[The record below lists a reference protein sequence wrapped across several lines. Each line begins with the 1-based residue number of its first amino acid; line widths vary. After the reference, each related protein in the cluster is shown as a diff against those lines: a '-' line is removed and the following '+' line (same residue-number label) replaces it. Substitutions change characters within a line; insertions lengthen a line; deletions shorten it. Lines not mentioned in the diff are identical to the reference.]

1 MQRSRKDGL
10 LRLTKVGD
18 GDDGFEF
25 RSVELMFS
33 EYVFEVMAFFIKF
46 AVESMNLLGCEIDE
60 R

>member
-18 GDDGFEF
+18 GGDGFEF
-25 RSVELMFS
+25 RSVELMSS
-33 EYVFEVMAFFIKF
+33 EYVFRSDGFFRHF